1 MGLHASRQLS
11 DKVLRYLKRVIVT
24 PAVYESFVRL
34 NPVFRYSHW
43 AGISDYTSRFRV
55 AVTYVV
61 IRQSEP
67 PGHCDLPDRQA
78 GTPSPKVTGPICRVP
93 LTRLH
98 RHALAF
104 LARGTCVRSRYG
116 HSSPFS
122 RAPGICRI
130 TPSRLHS
137 LLTMAVLHELERL
150 DRATTLPGI
159 SRSVRAN

>member
-1 MGLHASRQLS
+1 MS

-24 PAVYESFVRL
+24 PAVYESFARL
-34 NPVFRYSHW
+34 YPVFRSSHW

-67 PGHCDLPDRQA
+67 PCHCDLPDHQA

-93 LTRLH
+93 LTRLN

-104 LARGTCVRSRYG
+104 SARGTCVRSRYG

-122 RAPGICRI
+122 RAPGICRV

-137 LLTMAVLHELERL
+137 LLTMTVLHEFERL
-150 DRATTLPGI
+150 DRATTLPDI
-159 SRSVRAN
+159 SRNVRAVNRYG